1 VQNDE
6 RDDQY
11 FGLAEILRIIGRRWR
26 WVAGTVIV
34 LTGLALV
41 LSYQQ
46 SEKYTANVRLLLR
59 TVADTTVLQ
68 TDPNAQVPFFADRQ
82 LQNEIQVIESAD
94 VRSAVEKAY
103 KGNLGVGNVSA
114 SVATTG
120 ADAVVLSVSSK
131 DPKDAANLVN
141 LYADKYIE
149 FSQNRRLDS
158 LDAANKQL
166 QTRITSISEKR
177 DSIAAPLV
185 QVNSQLAGNPGN
197 QSLIEQQ
204 ALLANQLKPELDALD
219 ALRATYVKAS
229 ENLALSSQLTPVA
242 VAQVLSR
249 ASVPTSPVSPKPVRN
264 GIIGFMAG
272 VGFGLALAL
281 AREFLDQSIR
291 TAEDLE
297 RTVKG
302 RYPILGVIPDAS
314 SSEISKLPG
323 IGDHSAVAEAFRAL
337 RTSVRFEGL
346 DRPLKVI
353 QVTSGSAAEGKTTVA
368 ANLARMLAQDG
379 HRVAVVC
386 CDLRRPTIHEMFGV
400 RVSPGLADVVLGSQP
415 LANAITQ
422 VDNQTFMLPAGSAPP
437 NPSELLGSSRAEAV
451 IVALSKEMDYVV
463 IDTTPVLPV
472 TDSIVVSR
480 FVDATLLVVSAGN
493 TSRNQL
499 HQSLASLEHAS
510 APVVGIVLNRAF
522 GSDRHGY
529 GYGYGY
535 GYNYGGAPTADA
547 ADGLDL
553 GGRDAPI
560 SVP

>member
-1 VQNDE
+1 VQNDD

-26 WVAGTVIV
+26 WVFGTVV
-34 LTGLALV
+34 VFTGLALV
-41 LSYQQ
+41 LSFQQ

-166 QTRITSISEKR
+166 QERLTSISAKR
-177 DSIAAPLV
+177 DSIAQPLV

-219 ALRATYVKAS
+219 ALRATYVKAQ

-249 ASVPTSPVSPKPVRN
+249 ASVPSSPVSPKPVRN

-291 TAEDLE
+291 TTEDLE
-297 RTVKG
+297 RTIKG
-302 RYPILGVIPDAS
+302 RYPILGVIPDTS

-386 CDLRRPTIHEMFGV
+386 CDLRRPTIHELYGV
-400 RVSPGLADVVLGSQP
+400 RVSPGLADVVLGTQP

-422 VDNQTFMLPAGSAPP
+422 VDAQTFMLPAGSAPP

-451 IVALSKEMDYVV
+451 IVALAKEMDYVV

-472 TDSIVVSR
+472 TDAIVVSR
-480 FVDATLLVVSAGN
+480 FVDATLVVVNAGD

-499 HQSLASLEHAS
+499 QQSLTSLEHAS
-510 APVVGIVLNRAF
+510 APIVGVVLNRAF

-535 GYNYGGAPTADA
+535 GYDYGSSKPAEGAE
-547 ADGLDL
+547 GLAL
-553 GGRDAPI
+553 GGRDAPLR
-560 SVP
+560 VP

>member
-1 VQNDE
+1 VQNDQRE
-6 RDDQY
+6 DQY

-26 WVAGTVIV
+26 WVFGTVV
-34 LTGLALV
+34 VFTGLALV
-41 LSYQQ
+41 LSFQQ

-59 TVADTTVLQ
+59 TVADPSVIQ
-68 TDPNAQVPFFADRQ
+68 ADPNAQVPFFADRQ
-82 LQNEIQVIESAD
+82 LQNEIQVIQSAD
-94 VRSAVEKAY
+94 VRAAVEKAY
-103 KGNLGVGNVSA
+103 KGNLTVGAVTA
-114 SVATTG
+114 TVAQTG

-141 LYADKYIE
+141 LYADKYVE
-149 FSQNRRLDS
+149 FSENRRLDS

-166 QTRITSISEKR
+166 QDRLSSISEKR
-177 DSIAAPLV
+177 DSIAQPLS
-185 QVNSQLAGNPGN
+185 QVTSQLAGNPGN

-204 ALLANQLKPELDALD
+204 AVLAAQLKPELDALD
-219 ALRATYVKAS
+219 ALRATYVKAQ
-229 ENLALSSQLTPVA
+229 ENLALSAQLTSVS
-242 VAQVLSR
+242 VAQVLAR
-249 ASVPTSPVSPKPVRN
+249 ATPPSSPVSPKPVRN

-291 TAEDLE
+291 TTDDLE
-297 RTVKG
+297 RTIKG
-302 RYPILGVIPDAS
+302 RYPIIGVIPDAS
-314 SSEISKLPG
+314 ASEIASLPG
-323 IGDHSAVAEAFRAL
+323 VGDHSAVAEAFRAL

-353 QVTSGSAAEGKTTVA
+353 QITSGSAGEGKTTVA

-386 CDLRRPTIHEMFGV
+386 CDLRRPTIHELFGV
-400 RVSPGLADVVLGSQP
+400 RVSPGLADVVLGTQP

-422 VDNQTFMLPAGSAPP
+422 VDAQTFALPAGSAPP

-451 IVALSKEMDYVV
+451 IVALANEMDYVV
-463 IDTTPVLPV
+463 IDTTPVIPV
-472 TDSIVVSR
+472 TDAIVVSR
-480 FVDATLLVVSAGN
+480 FVDATLLVVNAGD

-499 HQSLASLEHAS
+499 HQALTSLEQAS
-510 APVVGIVLNRAF
+510 APIVGLVLNRA
-522 GSDRHGY
+522 GGGDRHGY

-535 GYNYGGAPTADA
+535 GYNYGASPTADP
-547 ADGLDL
+547 ADGLAL

-560 SVP
+560 SVR